1 MFARGRLR
9 QAYLT
14 KNARISMRVRID
26 GAKPRR
32 SRQTAR
38 TGIERHEY
46 EFAIPVAEAKE
57 LLELREGSV
66 ISKTRHIVRNGGL
79 NWEIDVF
86 DGDNNGLVI
95 AEIELDRADR
105 PIELP
110 HWIGEE
116 VTDDG
121 VLQSDLAKY
130 PFSAWDAIAKRRANH
145 LDFVHA

>member
-1 MFARGRLR
+1 M
-9 QAYLT
+9 
-14 KNARISMRVRID
+14 
-26 GAKPRR
+26 
-32 SRQTAR
+32 
-38 TGIERHEY
+38 
-46 EFAIPVAEAKE
+46 AEAKE

-116 VTDDG
+116 VTDDRRFYNA
-121 VLQSDLAKY
+121 DLAKY
-130 PFSAWDAIAKRRANH
+130 PFSAWDAK
-145 LDFVHA
+145 